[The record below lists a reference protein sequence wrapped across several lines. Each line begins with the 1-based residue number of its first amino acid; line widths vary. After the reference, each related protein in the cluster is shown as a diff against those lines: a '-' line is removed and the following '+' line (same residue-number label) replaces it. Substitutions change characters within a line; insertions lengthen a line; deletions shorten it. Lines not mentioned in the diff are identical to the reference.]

1 MTEPAGGSSGKG
13 SSSSVITEKNKPT
26 ETEVDPVDEGP
37 SRVPGPSCSNKE
49 SQIKTELS
57 RLEMYIPHDPGKLRN
72 RLEECSL
79 DWTPVTEV
87 WPNIYIGNEETA
99 LDRAMLKTMGI
110 THILKA
116 AATEE
121 DLHGNIT
128 PRDEHYQG
136 MDMTYYYVPA
146 LDEDM
151 FDISEY
157 FFPAAEFINKALSNP
172 ENKVLIH
179 CFQGVSR
186 SATLFL
192 AYLMIQHDIMVENAI
207 DHVTG
212 VRWIRPNMGFLKQLT
227 ALNLTLVEK
236 RKLQLRE
243 QLKKDNEDTEKP
255 VPELQESKKHIDET
269 VIHLKHCLQKCTLDQ
284 RPVTE
289 VWPNVVIGDEH
300 TAMDRA
306 KLKQMGITHILN
318 AAAVKNNLMASL
330 GMPRKED
337 LLRKVKT
344 GAKYYKGMNITY
356 YGVPVVDDHCFD
368 ISKYFYPSAAFI
380 HQALSNPEN
389 KVLVHCTDGVSR
401 SPTLF
406 LAYLMIHYKMPV
418 EYAIDRVLKVRCIWP
433 NLGFL
438 KQLAVLNSKLAC
450 HNNLFRQT

>member
-1 MTEPAGGSSGKG
+1 MTEPAGGSIGK
-13 SSSSVITEKNKPT
+13 SSSAITEKNTPT
-26 ETEVDPVDEGP
+26 ETEVDPADEGA
-37 SRVPGPSCSNKE
+37 SCLPGPSCSNIE

-57 RLEMYIPHDPGKLRN
+57 LLEMYIPHGPGKLRN
-72 RLEECSL
+72 RLKECAL

-87 WPNIYIGNEETA
+87 WPNVFLGNEETA

-110 THILKA
+110 THILNA
-116 AATEE
+116 AEIE
-121 DLHGNIT
+121 VDLHANII
-128 PRDEHYQG
+128 PRELHYQG
-136 MDMTYYYVPA
+136 MDITYYNVPA

-172 ENKVLIH
+172 ENKVLVH
-179 CFQGVSR
+179 CVQGVSR

-212 VRWIRPNMGFLKQLT
+212 VRWISPNMGFLKQLT
-227 ALNLTLVEK
+227 ALNSTLVEK

-243 QLKKDNEDTEKP
+243 QLKRGNEDTEKP
-255 VPELQESKKHIDET
+255 IPEPQESKQRIEET

-284 RPVTE
+284 TSATE
-289 VWPNVVIGDEH
+289 VWPSVVIGDEH

-306 KLKQMGITHILN
+306 KLKQRGITHILN
-318 AAAVKNNLMASL
+318 AAAIKHNLMASL

-344 GAKYYKGMNITY
+344 GAQYYKSMNITY
-356 YGVPVVDDHCFD
+356 YGVPVVDDPLFD

-380 HQALSNPEN
+380 HQALSEPEN
-389 KVLVHCTDGVSR
+389 KVLVHCSDGVSR

-406 LAYLMIHYKMPV
+406 LAYLMIHRKMSV
-418 EYAIDRVLKVRCIWP
+418 EDAMGHVLKVRCIWP

-450 HNNLFRQT
+450 QQ